1 MNNMG
6 KLHEECGVFGIFSK
20 SRKDLAGSVY
30 FGLHALQH
38 RGQEGAGIVVN
49 DDGVFTYRKDLG
61 LVSEVFSSEALE
73 KLGAGNIAIGH
84 VRYST
89 SGSNDR
95 MNVQPIVVR
104 HIKGS
109 MALCHNG
116 NLTNSSELRRE
127 LELNG
132 SIFHSTSDTEVIS
145 YIITK
150 ERLTAP
156 SIESAV
162 VRAMDKIRGA
172 YSLVIMSPSKMI
184 AVRDPNGFR
193 PIAYGVTDEGDYV
206 VASESCALDAVGAK
220 FIRDLEPGEVVVFT
234 ASGVKSMRDHVG
246 KAPRAMCIFEYIYFA
261 RPDSVLDG
269 CSVHEARLRAGAFL
283 ADEHPVEADVV
294 IGVPDSGID
303 GALGYAARSGIPYGV
318 GLIKNKYV
326 GRTFIAPDQKLRE
339 RAVRMKLNAIP
350 ITVKGKRI
358 VLIDDSIVRGTT
370 SARIVKLLRDA
381 GAAEVH
387 MRVTAP
393 KFVGACYYGTDI
405 DDPSCLIANN
415 HTTEEIAAMIGVDSL
430 GFLSIASAVKLPDGG
445 VTTGYCTGCFSREY
459 PTAIPTERTKGRFE
473 RKISEKG
480 E

>member
-1 MNNMG
+1 MG
-6 KLHEECGVFGIFSK
+6 VLHEECGVFGIFSL

-61 LVSEVFSSEALE
+61 LVSEVFDQDALT
-73 KLGAGNIAIGH
+73 KLGEGNIAIGH

-95 MNVQPIVVR
+95 TNVQPIVVK
-104 HIKGS
+104 HVKGA

-116 NLTNSSELRRE
+116 NLTNSYELRQE
-127 LELNG
+127 LELAG
-132 SIFHSTSDTEVIS
+132 SIFHTTSDTEVIS

-150 ERLTAP
+150 ERLTAS
-156 SIESAV
+156 SIEEAV
-162 VRAMDKIRGA
+162 KRSMDKICGA
-172 YSLVIMSPSKMI
+172 YSLVIMSPTKMI

-193 PIAYGVTDEGDYV
+193 PICYGMTPEGDYV
-206 VASESCALDAVGAK
+206 VASESCALDAVGAR
-220 FIRDLEPGEVVVFT
+220 FVRDVEPGEMLVFT
-234 ASGVKSMRDHVG
+234 KDGMFSDRTHTG
-246 KAPRAMCIFEYIYFA
+246 KAGRAMCIFEYIYFA
-261 RPDSVLDG
+261 RPDSVVDG
-269 CSVHEARLRAGAFL
+269 CSVHEARMRAGAYL
-283 ADEHPVEADVV
+283 ADEHPCEADVV

-303 GALGYAARSGIPYGV
+303 GALGYARRSGIPYGV

-326 GRTFIAPDQKLRE
+326 GRTFIAPDQKMRE
-339 RAVRMKLNAIP
+339 KAVKMKLNAVPSTI
-350 ITVKGKRI
+350 KGKRI

-370 SARIVKLLRDA
+370 SARIVRLLRDA
-381 GAAEVH
+381 GAKEVH

-393 KFVGACYYGTDI
+393 KFIAACYYGTDI

-415 HTTEEIAAMIGVDSL
+415 HTTEEIAAMIGVDTL
-430 GFLSIASAVKLPDGG
+430 GFLSVENVVKLPDGG
-445 VTTGYCTGCFSREY
+445 KTKGYCTGCFTGEY
-459 PTAIPTERTKGRFE
+459 PTPVPSERKKARFE

>member
-1 MNNMG
+1 MG
-6 KLHEECGVFGIFSK
+6 SLHEECGVFGIFSL

-61 LVSEVFSSEALE
+61 LVSEVFDQDSLA
-73 KLGAGNIAIGH
+73 KLGEGNIAIGH

-95 MNVQPIVVR
+95 TNVQPIVVK
-104 HIKGS
+104 HVKGA

-116 NLTNSSELRRE
+116 NLTNSYELRQE
-127 LELNG
+127 LELTG
-132 SIFHSTSDTEVIS
+132 SIFHTTSDTEVIS

-156 SIESAV
+156 SIEAAV
-162 VRAMDKIRGA
+162 ERTMDKICGA
-172 YSLVIMSPSKMI
+172 YSLVIMSPTKMI
-184 AVRDPNGFR
+184 
-193 PIAYGVTDEGDYV
+193 
-206 VASESCALDAVGAK
+206 DAVGAR
-220 FIRDLEPGEVVVFT
+220 FVRDLEPGEMLVFT
-234 ASGVKSMRDHVG
+234 RNGMTSDRTHVG
-246 KAPRAMCIFEYIYFA
+246 KAERAMCIFEYIYFA
-261 RPDSVLDG
+261 RPDSVVDG
-269 CSVHEARLRAGAFL
+269 ASVHEARMRAGAYL
-283 ADEHPVEADVV
+283 AEEHPCDADVV

-303 GALGYAARSGIPYGV
+303 GALGYARRSGIPYGV

-326 GRTFIAPDQKLRE
+326 GRTFIAPDQKMRE
-339 RAVRMKLNAIP
+339 KAVKMKLNAVPSTI
-350 ITVKGKRI
+350 KGKRI

-370 SARIVKLLRDA
+370 SARIVRLLRDA
-381 GAAEVH
+381 GAKEVH

-393 KFVGACYYGTDI
+393 KFIAACYYGTDI

-415 HTTEEIAAMIGVDSL
+415 HTTGEIAAMIGVDTL
-430 GFLSIASAVKLPDGG
+430 GFLSVENVVRLPDGG
-445 VTTGYCTGCFSREY
+445 VTKGFCTGCFTGEY
-459 PTAIPTERTKGRFE
+459 PTAVPAERKKARFE